1 MLFTILI
8 GYLSYFQVFKAEA
21 VKKTTLIIK
30 DFG

>member
-21 VKKTTLIIK
+21 VKTTLIIK